1 RGSGHNPYTTVY
13 TEYHSARHPGYMIAS
28 RIVRLDQFPLTP
40 NGKVDRKA
48 LPAAHQPETIEHLRP
63 AAAKDGLELQITNIW
78 ERVLGIR
85 PIRLQDNFF
94 ELGGH
99 SLLAVRL
106 FAEMEKIFGKTIPLA
121 ILFK

>member
-1 RGSGHNPYTTVY
+1 HFLALTLPPHPTHTLFPYTTLFRS
-13 TEYHSARHPGYMIAS
+13 EHSR
-28 RIVRLDQFPLTP
+28 
-40 NGKVDRKA
+40 
-48 LPAAHQPETIEHLRP
+48 E
-63 AAAKDGLELQITNIW
+63 AAAKDGLELQIGNIW

-106 FAEMEKIFGKTIPLA
+106 FTEMEKVFGKTIPLA
-121 ILFK
+121 ILFKAPTIKEFAKVLRRDRKSV